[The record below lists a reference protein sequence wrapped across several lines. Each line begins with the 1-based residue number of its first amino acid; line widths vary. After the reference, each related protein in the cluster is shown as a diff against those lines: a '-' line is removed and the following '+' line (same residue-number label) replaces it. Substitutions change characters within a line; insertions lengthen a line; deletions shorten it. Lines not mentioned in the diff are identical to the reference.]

1 MGMQCD
7 RGYSM
12 QMKKL
17 ALATAIII
25 GLTSC
30 GSTSSQESA
39 SGPNPATEYCVSKG
53 GTIEVA
59 KEEVGEVAY
68 CVLANGTREDAWD
81 YFYNSTPIPGW
92 TQTSFFAP
100 AQSDTKAKE
109 TFTGRISFET
119 TKLELD
125 VNPADKFVQN
135 PWSWW
140 GLFDFLAAT
149 DPAGATSLMKLDA
162 QLFPGLEID
171 FYTSPDGDL
180 VPVQRDIIRKPL
192 VDRTASFWEII
203 ASPGR
208 VWAATAADGKYAS
221 WDKAAFPFSLV
232 QSQEGE
238 AWIGLATFYYKD
250 GQISDTKVQ
259 LTSDTAG
266 GFIFW
271 DPDFDVNAWGQI
283 PTKYTAD
290 TVVDEAKLQESFA
303 TEKMN
308 KVATKPLSELG
319 TEIVAAAGAF
329 DPKPTLSV
337 AVMHNNVLY
346 VDPVKTPFGDYPY
359 PLDMRVGVWSATKS
373 LVPGMAALRL
383 VEKYGSEFLDT
394 KLVDYFEVGKE
405 FDYVDATSQKRW
417 EAVTIQNALQMSTGM
432 GATGYDT
439 NWDGKNANTYQWGY
453 SYDLADMIRYY
464 FNVTPNPDVTGPGQ
478 KFAYIDQ
485 DMWIASLAMERFLQ
499 EKEGPSATLINMLRD
514 EVYGPIGVSHFA
526 LGTNYTPTGEL
537 GNSYGG
543 WGALPTLDILA
554 KAGMLIA
561 NGGKSADGSQI
572 LNSELLG
579 TYTKSADYQLA
590 FWKTKATSNG
600 AEIFIPTM
608 SGAGGNKVL
617 SLPNST
623 SIIVLGRDDY
633 NASIP
638 DDKLA
643 ALVTATLKL
652 EK

>member
-1 MGMQCD
+1 M
-7 RGYSM
+7 RN
-12 QMKKL
+12 
-17 ALATAIII
+17 
-25 GLTSC
+25 
-30 GSTSSQESA
+30 
-39 SGPNPATEYCVSKG
+39 PNPATEYCKSSG

-59 KEEVGEVAY
+59 DEETGDVAI
-68 CVLANGTREDAWD
+68 CVLADGTREDAWD

-125 VNPADKFVQN
+125 VNPADKFLQN
-135 PWSWW
+135 PWTRR
-140 GLFDFLAAT
+140 GRFDFLSAK
-149 DPAGATSLMKLDA
+149 DPEGASPLFGLDA

-171 FYTSPDGDL
+171 FFTSPEGDL
-180 VPVQRDIIRKPL
+180 VPVQRDIIRRPIK
-192 VDRTASFWEII
+192 DRTASFWEII

-208 VWAATAADGKYAS
+208 VWAATASDGKYAS

-238 AWIGLATFYYKD
+238 ALIGLATFYYKD
-250 GQISDTKVQ
+250 GEISDTKVQ
-259 LTSDTAG
+259 ITSNAGG

-271 DPDFDVNAWGQI
+271 DPDFDFTAWGQI
-283 PTKYTAD
+283 PTTFTRD
-290 TVVDEAKLQESFA
+290 TVADETNLQA
-303 TEKMN
+303 TYVTEKAI
-308 KVATKPLSELG
+308 KLAIKPLSQLCAN
-319 TEIVAAAGAF
+319 VAAAAGAL
-329 DPKPTLSV
+329 DPKSTLSI

-346 VDPVKTPFGDYPY
+346 VDAVKTPFGNYPY
-359 PLDMRVGVWSATKS
+359 PQDMRVGVWSVSKS
-373 LVPGMAALRL
+373 LVPGIAALRL
-383 VEKYGSEFLDT
+383 AEKFGADFLET
-394 KLVDYFEVGKE
+394 KIVDYFEAGKE
-405 FDYVDATSQKRW
+405 FNYLDAASEDSW
-417 EAVTIQNALQMSTGM
+417 EQVTIGDALNMKTGM
-432 GATGYDT
+432 GAIDPDT

-572 LNSELLG
+572 LNSDLLG

>member
-1 MGMQCD
+1 M
-7 RGYSM
+7 RN
-12 QMKKL
+12 
-17 ALATAIII
+17 
-25 GLTSC
+25 
-30 GSTSSQESA
+30 
-39 SGPNPATEYCVSKG
+39 PNPAIKYCKTSG
-53 GTIEVA
+53 GTIEVVDQ
-59 KEEVGEVAY
+59 ETGDVTI
-68 CVLANGTREDAWD
+68 CVLADGSRQDAWD
-81 YFYNSTPIPGW
+81 YFYSSTPIPGW
-92 TQTSFFAP
+92 TQATFFTPTAK
-100 AQSDTKAKE
+100 DKKAADA
-109 TFTGRISFET
+109 FTGRISFAT

-125 VNPADKFVQN
+125 AYPANKFLQN
-135 PWSWW
+135 PWARQ
-140 GLFDFLAAT
+140 GRFDFLSAKISE
-149 DPAGATSLMKLDA
+149 GASPLFGLDA

-171 FYTSPDGDL
+171 FFTSQDGDL

-208 VWAATAADGKYAS
+208 VWAATASDGKYS
-221 WDKAAFPFSLV
+221 NWNKAAFPFSLV

-238 AWIGLATFYYKD
+238 ALIGLATFYYKD
-250 GQISDTKVQ
+250 GQISNTKVQ
-259 LTSDTAG
+259 ITSNTGG

-271 DPDFDVNAWGQI
+271 NPDFNFTAWGEI
-283 PTKYTAD
+283 PTTFTPD
-290 TVVDEAKLQESFA
+290 TVADETNLRATYL
-303 TEKMN
+303 TEKAN
-308 KVATKPLSELG
+308 KLAIKPLSELCDDV
-319 TEIVAAAGAF
+319 VAAAGAL
-329 DPKPTLSV
+329 DPKSTLNVS
-337 AVMHNNVLY
+337 VMHEGVLY
-346 VDPVKTPFGDYPY
+346 TDAIKTPFGDYPY
-359 PLDMRVGVWSATKS
+359 PLDMRVGVWSVTKS

-383 VEKYGSEFLDT
+383 AEKYGADFLKT
-394 KLVDYFEVGKE
+394 KIVGYFEAGKE
-405 FDYVDATSQKRW
+405 FNYLDAASEDRW
-417 EAVTIQNALQMSTGM
+417 EQVTIGDALNMKTGM
-432 GATGYDT
+432 GATGSDT
-439 NWDGKNANTYQWGY
+439 NWDGKNVNTYQWGY

-499 EKEGPSATLINMLRD
+499 EKEGSSATLINMLCD

-579 TYTKSADYQLA
+579 TFTKSADYQLA
-590 FWKTKATSNG
+590 FWKTKATSHG
-600 AEIFIPTM
+600 AERFIPTM

-617 SLPNST
+617 ALSNST

-643 ALVTATLKL
+643 ALVTAALKL
-652 EK
+652 KK